1 VHHSEVRDIERR
13 ASCSVD
19 SFFFVFQGTAASL
32 LIPEWKGLLFIP
44 MSENRKND
52 GLFPQ
57 IQPREGIEG
66 IEIGADDL
74 LGVGWWEFSH
84 VRKLHHGTPSGELAR
99 RRVRHLPPRHVHQD
113 QGVGVEIRLQGD
125 PLHVFG
131 GGCGLRS
138 GFQATHE

>member
-1 VHHSEVRDIERR
+1 MHHSEVRDIERR

-74 LGVGWWEFSH
+74 LEVGWWEFSH
-84 VRKLHHGTPSGELAR
+84 VCKLHHGATARKFTR

-113 QGVGVEIRLQGD
+113 QGVGAEICLKSDPIYIFGARLGI
-125 PLHVFG
+125 
-131 GGCGLRS
+131 R
-138 GFQATHE
+138 